1 MYTELRKLF
10 STSNRSKR
18 ETDQRKRNAAKSL
31 AAASPALMAA
41 PYAALQMDELATSK
55 KLAKSALNDV
65 KGLRNNKNNLINS
78 IKSYVESG
86 GNNKGLL
93 LESREGLNKV
103 NSLLNMRLSDAKS
116 YRKLAKG
123 SAKKAALGMAVT
135 AGSVGLANHYKNKT
149 IK

>member
-55 KLAKSALNDV
+55 KIS
-65 KGLRNNKNNLINS
+65 
-78 IKSYVESG
+78 
-86 GNNKGLL
+86 
-93 LESREGLNKV
+93 
-103 NSLLNMRLSDAKS
+103 
-116 YRKLAKG
+116 
-123 SAKKAALGMAVT
+123 
-135 AGSVGLANHYKNKT
+135 
-149 IK
+149 